1 MALEYFDSIAPF
13 KKLEKN
19 MPVNFRIYLYVL
31 VLYDYMK
38 LYDIFLLHWFLYH
51 PGEHKHTTPQCWER
65 AETSRHCNCINS
77 CNSSRHLSNDSD
89 DEDADI
95 CSGKHSTV
103 LPLAGPEKIWKNAPC
118 SMEKQVGTRM
128 NKVSRITRYYK
139 ILQVSTSLESMVST
153 CLIKHNGAVV

>member
-19 MPVNFRIYLYVL
+19 MPVNFGIYLYVL
-31 VLYDYMK
+31 VRLVQRHRKLALPLAYMIIW
-38 LYDIFLLHWFLYH
+38 YIFVALIISPWRTQAH
-51 PGEHKHTTPQCWER
+51 HTVP
-65 AETSRHCNCINS
+65 RHCNCINS

-103 LPLAGPEKIWKNAPC
+103 LPLAGPECKAGWKT
-118 SMEKQVGTRM
+118 S
-128 NKVSRITRYYK
+128 KVSRITRYYK
-139 ILQVSTSLESMVST
+139 RYKSRKYGINVSN
-153 CLIKHNGAVV
+153 KA